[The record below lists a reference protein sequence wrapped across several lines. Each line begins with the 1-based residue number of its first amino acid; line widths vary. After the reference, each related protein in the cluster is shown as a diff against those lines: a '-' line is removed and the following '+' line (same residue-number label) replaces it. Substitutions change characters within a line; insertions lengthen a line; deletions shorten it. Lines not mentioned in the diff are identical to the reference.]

1 MIPNVVIRNN
11 APNIGIRNSFPIV
24 RASSFQTGILATT
37 SGTLKRG
44 MPWGILM
51 AITRN
56 ADVNVSS
63 VAYFGDMRPNTRII
77 NA

>member
-1 MIPNVVIRNN
+1 MTPNVVVRNN
-11 APNIGIRNSFPIV
+11 APNVGMRNSLPTV
-24 RASSFQTGILATT
+24 RASSFQTGILSTAKTI
-37 SGTLKRG
+37 KRG

-56 ADVNVSS
+56 ADVNVST
-63 VAYFGDMRPNTRII
+63 VTYFGDMRPNTRII